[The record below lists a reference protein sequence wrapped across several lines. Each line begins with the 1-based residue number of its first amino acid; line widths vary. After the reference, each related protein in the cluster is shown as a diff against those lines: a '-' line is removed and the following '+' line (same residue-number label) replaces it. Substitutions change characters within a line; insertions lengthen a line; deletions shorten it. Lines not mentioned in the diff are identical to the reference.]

1 MVNAYAKRKIG
12 LLGGS
17 FNPFHNAHLRL
28 ALTALSQLAL
38 DEVQLIPA
46 GQPWQKKVTVS
57 AKHRLAMLQLAVQ
70 GISQLKINPIE
81 IERTG
86 PSYTIDTV
94 KSLPTNAN
102 YYWLMGN
109 DQLNNFCTWK
119 EWQTILHYVQLV
131 VVKRPHHEINPPQEL
146 LDTLTQN
153 HQSLIFLNF
162 DEIDLSSTHIRDKLI
177 RGESVETFIHPDV
190 QHYIKQHNLYKASFF
205 ELGD

>member
-1 MVNAYAKRKIG
+1 MKSFAKRKIG

-17 FNPFHNAHLRL
+17 FNPFHHAHLRL

-46 GQPWQKKVTVS
+46 GQPWQKEVSVS
-57 AKHRLAMLQLAVQ
+57 AEHRLAMLELAIQ
-70 GISQLKINPIE
+70 GTSHLKINPIE

-94 KSLPTNAN
+94 KNLPVNAD
-102 YYWLMGN
+102 YYWLMGS

-131 VVKRPHHEINPPQEL
+131 VVKRPHYEVNPPQEL
-146 LDTLTQN
+146 LDTLAKN

-162 DEIDLSSTHIRDKLI
+162 DEIDLSSTHIRNKLM

-190 QHYIKQHNLYKASFF
+190 LHYIEQNNLYKA
-205 ELGD
+205 

>member
-1 MVNAYAKRKIG
+1 MVNACTKRKIG

-46 GQPWQKKVTVS
+46 GQPWQKTVAVS
-57 AKHRLAMLQLAVQ
+57 AEHRLAMLQLAIQ
-70 GISQLKINPIE
+70 GASQLTINPIE

-94 KSLPTNAN
+94 KNLPTHAD
-102 YYWLMGN
+102 YYWLMGS

-119 EWQTILHYVQLV
+119 EWQAILHYVQLV
-131 VVKRPHHEINPPQEL
+131 VVKRPHYEVNPPQEL
-146 LDTLTQN
+146 LDTLAKN
-153 HQSLIFLNF
+153 HQSLIFLHF
-162 DEIDLSSTHIRDKLI
+162 DEIDLSSTHIRDKLM

-190 QHYIKQHNLYKASFF
+190 LHYIEKNNLYKA
-205 ELGD
+205 